1 MSANLD
7 GMADLEAKLVF
18 SQSEKAELISQLAQI
33 KRDKDVEIN
42 ELTDKLNDLETKY
55 KEARQAEVA
64 VRMYEK
70 KLQDIGNI
78 NTRVKELEDEND
90 RLKDQNEVLLS
101 ERNNSEISQQR
112 IHYYEKELL
121 TVKAGLKLATLELDR
136 KSNDFSRVAEELKE
150 RKELHEMRETQLV
163 QKESELRD
171 VKAKLHVYEK
181 FESTF
186 RDSSAQEDIQPHL
199 KKTKNL
205 QQRID

>member
-186 RDSSAQEDIQPHL
+186 RDSSA
-199 KKTKNL
+199 
-205 QQRID
+205 